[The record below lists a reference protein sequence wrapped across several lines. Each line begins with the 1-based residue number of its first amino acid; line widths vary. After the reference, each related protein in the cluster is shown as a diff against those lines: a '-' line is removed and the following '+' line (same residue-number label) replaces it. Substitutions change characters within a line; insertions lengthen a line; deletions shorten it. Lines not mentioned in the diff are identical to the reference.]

1 VEVHVLA
8 IQARVLL
15 WVATAWLL
23 LGLWLGYDPAT
34 VAWRAAL
41 GGCLAMWL
49 SGKLLHIALGV
60 ISERMTADLVE
71 RQMVAEQAAAKATPP
86 PRPAR
91 DAGRGR
97 SGT

>member
-1 VEVHVLA
+1 MEVHVLA

-34 VAWRAAL
+34 VAWRAAI
-41 GGCLAMWL
+41 GACVAMWL
-49 SGKLLHIALGV
+49 TGKLLHVALGV
-60 ISERMTADLVE
+60 INERMAADLAD
-71 RQMVAEQAAAKATPP
+71 RQMVAEKVTTKPVAPSHSTRAAVRSK
-86 PRPAR
+86 
-91 DAGRGR
+91 